1 MNMNSDVVADHL
13 TDSLRVRLLT
23 CDKAVSFKQSG
34 GFSVMEDSV
43 MEVGHSMSMAAT
55 GGTMKKGNGVLG
67 KKMKQKNVPLSSLSE
82 NVLVRSK

>member
-43 MEVGHSMSMAAT
+43 MEAGYSMSMAAT
-55 GGTMKKGNGVLG
+55 GGTMKKGKLG

-82 NVLVRSK
+82 NVMVRSK

>member
-43 MEVGHSMSMAAT
+43 MGAGHSMSMAAT
-55 GGTMKKGNGVLG
+55 GGTMKKGKLG
-67 KKMKQKNVPLSSLSE
+67 GKMKQKNVPLSSLSE

>member
-43 MEVGHSMSMAAT
+43 MEAGDSMSMAAT
-55 GGTMKKGNGVLG
+55 GGTMKKGKLG
-67 KKMKQKNVPLSSLSE
+67 GKMKAKNVPLSSLSE
-82 NVLVRSK
+82 NVMVRSK

>member
-43 MEVGHSMSMAAT
+43 MGAGHSMSMAAT
-55 GGTMKKGNGVLG
+55 GGTMKKGKLG
-67 KKMKQKNVPLSSLSE
+67 MKQKNVPLSSLSE

>member
-1 MNMNSDVVADHL
+1 MNSDVVADHL

-43 MEVGHSMSMAAT
+43 MGASHSMSMAAT
-55 GGTMKKGNGVLG
+55 GGTTKKGNGELG
-67 KKMKQKNVPLSSLSE
+67 KMKQKNVPLSSLSE
-82 NVLVRSK
+82 NVMVRSK

>member
-43 MEVGHSMSMAAT
+43 MEAGHSMSMAAT
-55 GGTMKKGNGVLG
+55 GGTMKKVKLG
-67 KKMKQKNVPLSSLSE
+67 GKMKAKNVPLSSLSE

>member
-43 MEVGHSMSMAAT
+43 MEAGHSMSMAAT
-55 GGTMKKGNGVLG
+55 GGTMKKGKLG
-67 KKMKQKNVPLSSLSE
+67 KMKAKNVPLSSLSE

>member
-43 MEVGHSMSMAAT
+43 MGVGHSMSMAAT
-55 GGTMKKGNGVLG
+55 GGTMKKGKLG
-67 KKMKQKNVPLSSLSE
+67 MKAKNVPLSSLSE

>member
-43 MEVGHSMSMAAT
+43 MEAGHSMSMAAT
-55 GGTMKKGNGVLG
+55 GGTMKKVNGVLG
-67 KKMKQKNVPLSSLSE
+67 KMKAKNVPLSSLSE